1 MYYNEMNLSDEL
13 KIRLEGMNYVQPT
26 PIQEQLIPLAL
37 EGHDLIGQAQTGTGK
52 TASYLIP
59 AIEKMT
65 TKKTVQTLVLV
76 PTRELAMQ
84 VDQVFKQLTNQ
95 TGMRSITV
103 FGGVSIDN
111 QMRQLDQGVQ
121 CVIATPGRLLD
132 LLKRKKI
139 NLSSLSLLI
148 LDEVDEMLN
157 MGFVE
162 DVENI
167 MSQCPAER
175 QTLFLSATLPL
186 PMIKLA
192 KKYMKDPME
201 VRINVNQ
208 KVADTIDQY
217 YVKVTEMNKL
227 KALQTMIYYLEIE
240 RLIVFV
246 NTKRKAD
253 EITQGL
259 IANGFSAEALHGDL
273 SQQQR
278 INTFNKFKNKA
289 LNILVATN
297 VAARGIDIQ
306 EISHVINYDVPED
319 LDNYVHRIGRTGR
332 IGNKGVAI
340 TLFTPYQMT
349 RSLQHLQS
357 KNKTKFTEMI
367 LPTKSE
373 LTKALEQRQYD
384 RFVVLMEEEIDPK
397 FINQAKQL
405 LNEFNPTMTVAALL
419 SQSTQKVDVDA
430 LMIQHDGKTK
440 YHNKNGNRSRNDQ
453 HKNRSDR
460 PYKKKPHDEFRD
472 KPSFNKRKPNKKPAP
487 SN

>member
-1 MYYNEMNLSDEL
+1 MYYNEMNLSEAL
-13 KIRLEGMNYVQPT
+13 KTRLEGMNYIQPT

-52 TASYLIP
+52 TASFLIP

-65 TKKTVQTLVLV
+65 MKKAVQTVVLV

-111 QMRQLDQGVQ
+111 QIRQLDQGVH

-132 LLKRKKI
+132 LLKRKRI

-157 MGFVE
+157 MGFID

-167 MSQCPAER
+167 MSQCPSER

-192 KKYMKDPME
+192 KKYMNNPME
-201 VRINVNQ
+201 VRVNVDQ
-208 KVADTIDQY
+208 KVASTIDQY
-217 YVKVTEMNKL
+217 FVKVTEINKM
-227 KALQTMIYYLEIE
+227 KALQTLIYYLDIE

-278 INTFNKFKNKA
+278 INTFNKFKNKT

-340 TLFTPYQMT
+340 TFFTPYQIG

-357 KNKTKFTEMI
+357 KNKTKFTEMF
-367 LPTKSE
+367 LPTKTE
-373 LTKALEQRQYD
+373 LSKSLDERQQN
-384 RFVVLMEEEIDPK
+384 RILNAMESDIDTK

-405 LNEFNPTMTVAALL
+405 LNEFNPTMLVATLL

-430 LMIQHDGKTK
+430 LVIQHDGKSK
-440 YHNKNGNRSRNDQ
+440 YHNKNSKGKFDHN
-453 HKNRSDR
+453 KRSDR
-460 PYKKKPHDEFRD
+460 PYKKKAHDDYRD
-472 KPSFNKRKPNKKPAP
+472 KPNYNKRKPKKPA
-487 SN
+487 N